1 MLKPGIFLAIFA
13 SGRES
18 YNVFESSRRGG
29 SARSSARTSA
39 AARRSPRAP
48 RGACPRWT
56 RGMNVHWTEKRREYE
71 EKKASAKAYRACHCA
86 ICGKQCKSKCSGC
99 ASAAYCSTACQRID
113 WRDRGHRAA
122 CKKLQDERAAEAA
135 RAEAP
140 TPAPEEV
147 FYGPAPRSRADEAR
161 ARIAIEQKAARAW
174 REANP
179 APKPLSAR
187 FGSRCPICLEN
198 WVILVDRE
206 IVMFSCC
213 CQKVCRPCCN
223 KIPFESGSSSQ
234 SCPFCRVLTTQSHR
248 EELARIRRHV
258 ENAVPEAITQL
269 GSAYRAGSYGLV
281 KSSKKAAKLYKRA
294 VELGDVDA
302 MVHLGNLYVD
312 TTPTGIKLDRKKA
325 ARLYRMAAD
334 RGHIAAQCHLALNP
348 DRSCDSDSDSDSDS
362 SG

>member
-1 MLKPGIFLAIFA
+1 MSL
-13 SGRES
+13 
-18 YNVFESSRRGG
+18 
-29 SARSSARTSA
+29 
-39 AARRSPRAP
+39 
-48 RGACPRWT
+48 
-56 RGMNVHWTEKRREYE
+56 WTEKQCEYE
-71 EKKASAKAYRACHCA
+71 AKKASAKAYRACHCA

-140 TPAPEEV
+140 TPAPEEI

-161 ARIAIEQKAARAW
+161 ARIAAEHEAARAW

-179 APKPLSAR
+179 APEPRSAR
-187 FGSRCPICLEN
+187 FGSRCPICLED
-198 WVILVDRE
+198 WEVKSDFS
-206 IVMFSCC
+206 MFSCC
-213 CQKVCRPCCN
+213 CRKVCLSCDK
-223 KIPFESGSSSQ
+223 KIPFDSGEKPSRP
-234 SCPFCRVLTTQSHR
+234 CPFCRAPTPQSHS
-248 EELARIRRHV
+248 EKLARIRRHV
-258 ENAVPEAITQL
+258 DSEVPEAICEL
-269 GSAYRAGSYGLV
+269 GYVYQFGWHGVVRSG
-281 KSSKKAAKLYKRA
+281 KKAEKLYKRA
-294 VELGDVDA
+294 VELGNVDA
-302 MVHLGNLYVD
+302 MWFLGYLYAD
-312 TTPTGIKLDRKKA
+312 TAPTGIKLDRKKA